1 MPPCCN
7 IFSWYM
13 ESLFTKYVTD
23 GRGGGIGCLKVHF
36 GEWLH
41 SVLELVVSLET
52 VLGRKPLDVVGGG
65 AVKADDGALEL
76 NEDDEESGLEME
88 DRIGSLLV
96 SIMLWLKSSSW

>member
-23 GRGGGIGCLKVHF
+23 GRGGGIGCLRIHF

-41 SVLELVVSLET
+41 SVLELVFSLET
-52 VLGRKPLDVVGGG
+52 VLGRKSLDVVGGG
-65 AVKADDGALEL
+65 AYDGALEL

-88 DRIGSLLV
+88 DKIGSLLV